1 MDPSK
6 ILKNLLTF
14 QNQMKLYHWQTK
26 SFARHTASDKLVEK
40 AMDITDR
47 IIESYQ
53 GSHGKIILNDSN
65 KTLELDNIT
74 DDNIVAYLNKMKAF
88 LNTDFEQ
95 ILDEAKNG
103 DVFNLRDEMLENIDI
118 TLYLFGLDWEDSD
131 VSEE

>member
-26 SFARHTASDKLVEK
+26 SFARHSASDKLVEK
-40 AMDITDR
+40 AMAITDR

-53 GSHGKIILNDSN
+53 GSHEKIMLNDSN

-103 DVFNLRDEMLENIDI
+103 DVFNLRDEMLIDFLI
-118 TLYLFGLDWEDSD
+118 F
-131 VSEE
+131 